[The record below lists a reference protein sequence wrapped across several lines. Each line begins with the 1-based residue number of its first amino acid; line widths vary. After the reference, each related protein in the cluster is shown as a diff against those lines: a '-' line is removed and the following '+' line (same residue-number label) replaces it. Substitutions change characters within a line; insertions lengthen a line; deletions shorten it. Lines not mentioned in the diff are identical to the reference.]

1 MNISGQMESEIGA
14 VGRRERAAGTY
25 ASAGSTGTHARG
37 LELCTAGGVG
47 LITYQH
53 DTESFLSVKVP
64 PVIRMNQK
72 MERTQECL
80 SAPLSHAKADCSV
93 PRHRES
99 LSDTSKLTS
108 AGDPI

>member
-14 VGRRERAAGTY
+14 VGRRVSGRDVCISRQYGDARPGAGAMHGWRREYVLT
-25 ASAGSTGTHARG
+25 
-37 LELCTAGGVG
+37 
-47 LITYQH
+47 
-53 DTESFLSVKVP
+53 FLTPPGCQP

-80 SAPLSHAKADCSV
+80 STPLSHAKADCSV